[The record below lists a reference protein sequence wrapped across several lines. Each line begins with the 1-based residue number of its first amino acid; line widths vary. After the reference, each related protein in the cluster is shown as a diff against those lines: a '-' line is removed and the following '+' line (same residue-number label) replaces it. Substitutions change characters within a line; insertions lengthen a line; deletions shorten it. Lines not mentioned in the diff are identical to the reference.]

1 MRRERK
7 LTQGIGDFTMFF
19 YSIYQGEYE
28 DYQEIFVYHEK
39 EFTLDEFKEMC
50 TKCKDSSAN
59 RIVECLCTNFGFIE
73 VETIHDCGILYQDR
87 KTVLDF
93 THYFF

>member
-28 DYQEIFVYHEK
+28 DYWEDY
-39 EFTLDEFKEMC
+39 FTTFLSEY
-50 TKCKDSSAN
+50 
-59 RIVECLCTNFGFIE
+59 NF
-73 VETIHDCGILYQDR
+73 DCGVKL
-87 KTVLDF
+87 
-93 THYFF
+93 